1 MHSVGPF
8 DMDGSASARKY
19 GWPVLISVAKHG
31 AFDAVL
37 EVTMQGEERS

>member
-1 MHSVGPF
+1 MHSVGLF

-19 GWPVLISVAKHG
+19 GWPVLISVAKH
-31 AFDAVL
+31 DALDALL